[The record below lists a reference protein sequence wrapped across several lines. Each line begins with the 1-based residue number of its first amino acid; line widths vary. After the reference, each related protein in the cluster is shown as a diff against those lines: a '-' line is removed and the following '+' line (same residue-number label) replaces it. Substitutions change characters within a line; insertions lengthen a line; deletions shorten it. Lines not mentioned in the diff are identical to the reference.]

1 MKRTVATTV
10 VALTLLGLVIG
21 FLVDVTAAA
30 TGVPIF
36 VPPISLPVTLAVIAA
51 LVVAMAW
58 PIQQAT
64 KGTGSAPVNPFVAM
78 RVAVLAKSSSLSG
91 ALLFGAG
98 MGILLYILTRSV
110 LPAVTSVWLAVAT
123 VVGAALL
130 LAGGLVAEYFC
141 TLPPDDDED
150 ERGQARV

>member
-1 MKRTVATTV
+1 MRRTGPSTV

-36 VPPISLPVTLAVIAA
+36 VPPISLPITLAAIAA
-51 LVVAMAW
+51 LVVAFAW
-58 PIQQAT
+58 PIRQVT
-64 KGTGSAPVNPFVAM
+64 NGTAKAPVNPFVAM

-110 LPAVTSVWLAVAT
+110 LPAVASVWLAVAT
-123 VVGAALL
+123 VVAAALL

-141 TLPPDDDED
+141 TLPPDDHED
-150 ERGQARV
+150 ERGEERA

>member
-1 MKRTVATTV
+1 MKRTGASTV

-36 VPPISLPVTLAVIAA
+36 VPPISLPITLAAIAG
-51 LVVAMAW
+51 LVVVFAW
-58 PIQQAT
+58 PIRQAT
-64 KGTGSAPVNPFVAM
+64 NGTAKAPVNPFVAM

-91 ALLFGAG
+91 ALLLGAG

-123 VVGAALL
+123 VVAAALL

-141 TLPPDDDED
+141 TLPPDDHED
-150 ERGQARV
+150 ERGEERA